1 MKPGFKV
8 FLALALLVTCA
19 SSTRLT
25 AHHGAAI
32 YDQTKTVTVTGT
44 VTQFRFGN
52 PHVLI
57 FASVVNPDGTT
68 VEWSGELTSATRL
81 ARGEEEGEVKWTR
94 TIIKPGDRITLSGNP
109 ARNGAPALVL
119 QRVVDGSGR
128 VLVGGRGN

>member
-1 MKPGFKV
+1 MIPTR
-8 FLALALLVTCA
+8 LLGCA
-19 SSTRLT
+19 AVIMLSSTLLS

-44 VTQFRFGN
+44 VTQFRFAN

-57 FASVVNPDGTT
+57 FAAVTGDDGKT
-68 VEWSGELTSATRL
+68 VEWSGELTSPTRL
-81 ARGEEEGEVKWTR
+81 ARGEEEGGVKWTR
-94 TIIKPGDRITLSGNP
+94 DIIKPGDRITLTGNP

-128 VLVGGRGN
+128 LLVGDALR